1 MIYTNRN
8 VYLYYIQLCTTHN
21 MSVVH
26 SFISAAAV
34 TNDYCIAL
42 KKVTGRKKECR
53 L

>member
-1 MIYTNRN
+1 MFTCIFNCAPPT
-8 VYLYYIQLCTTHN
+8 LYQSFL
-21 MSVVH
+21 H
-26 SFISAAAV
+26 SFIGAAAV